1 MIENGMH
8 MKMTGEAFAPF
19 QRLAAELLKYLP
31 PDQHDGSHDLAHIH
45 RVWVNAQRIQRV
57 EGGDLEVLLAAAV
70 LHDCVAVE
78 KNSPL
83 RGQASTLSADKAAS
97 ILADVGWPLARVEQ
111 VAHAVKTHSYSAGF
125 EAQTLEARILQ
136 DSDRL
141 DAIGAVGIARC
152 FYVSGRMG
160 SALYDFENPAARG
173 RGYQDAAYAIEHFH
187 TKLLKLASGFKTR
200 EGSRLAAER
209 HARLEGYLAGFM
221 EEVGAGAAPEPAGG
235 DTPV

>member
-1 MIENGMH
+1 
-8 MKMTGEAFAPF
+8 MTSEAFAPF
-19 QRLAAELLKYLP
+19 QRLAAELLKHLP
-31 PDQHDGSHDLAHIH
+31 PDLNDGSHNLAHIH
-45 RVWVNAQRIQRV
+45 RVWANAQRIQRA
-57 EGGDLEVLLAAAV
+57 EGGNLQVLLAATV

-83 RGQASTLSADKAAS
+83 RGQASTLSADKATA
-97 ILADVGWPLARVEQ
+97 ILADMGWPLMRVQQ
-111 VAHAVKTHSYSAGF
+111 VAHAVKAHSYSAGF
-125 EAQTLEARILQ
+125 EPQTLEARILQ

-173 RGYQDAAYAIEHFH
+173 RGFQDTAYAIEHFH

-200 EGSRLAAER
+200 EGARLAGER
-209 HARLEGYLAGFM
+209 HARLEVFLAGFM
-221 EEVGAGAAPEPAGG
+221 DEVGASA
-235 DTPV
+235 DW

>member
-1 MIENGMH
+1 
-8 MKMTGEAFAPF
+8 MTTEAFAPF
-19 QRLAAELLKYLP
+19 QRLAADLLKHLP
-31 PDQHDGSHDLAHIH
+31 ADHPDGSHDLSHIH

-57 EGGDLEVLLAAAV
+57 EGGDLEVLLATAL

-83 RGQASTLSADKAAS
+83 RGQASTLSAQKATS
-97 ILADVGWPLARVEQ
+97 ILADMGWSAQRIDQ
-111 VAHAVKTHSYSAGF
+111 VAHAVKTHSYSAGI
-125 EAQTLEARILQ
+125 EPLTLEARVLQ

-160 SALYDFENPAARG
+160 SALYDFENPAALG
-173 RGYQDAAYAIEHFH
+173 REYQDATYAIEHFH

-200 EGSRLAAER
+200 EGARLAAER
-209 HARLEGYLAGFM
+209 HARLEAYLVDFM
-221 EEVGAGAAPEPAGG
+221 DEVGAGAVGRG
-235 DTPV
+235 T